1 MSVLIRRKNRE
12 HFEWILT
19 GKKREP
25 FSEVKLEVRDYT
37 LPEMAVPRYYSPV
50 MPATIEIF
58 VHDYCPRCEFA
69 EKLLR
74 RIIDNEYAPY
84 VKLYRRVTSRPLFV
98 FLPGGETFM
107 VAGFVGKEVIK
118 MREGIFRVLKDWT
131 ADVAA
136 RWLAELFADE
146 RGIINYPITR
156 IWDANMVLRK
166 VLIGVDK
173 EHDGMGYELEV
184 RRTLSKITGISNP
197 GREEELLTKVLMSV
211 EEGKELWWRVKKQK
225 WGFY

>member
-118 MREGIFRVLKDWT
+118 MSELKVNMDLIT
-131 ADVAA
+131 NAGANGDVASL
-136 RWLAELFADE
+136 LAQEGKLDV
-146 RGIINYPITR
+146 GLLKPYYDPITKR
-156 IWDANMVLRK
+156 SYVTVYVGHGD
-166 VLIGVDK
+166 
-173 EHDGMGYELEV
+173 
-184 RRTLSKITGISNP
+184 P
-197 GREEELLTKVLMSV
+197 TK
-211 EEGKELWWRVKKQK
+211 K
-225 WGFY
+225 GF